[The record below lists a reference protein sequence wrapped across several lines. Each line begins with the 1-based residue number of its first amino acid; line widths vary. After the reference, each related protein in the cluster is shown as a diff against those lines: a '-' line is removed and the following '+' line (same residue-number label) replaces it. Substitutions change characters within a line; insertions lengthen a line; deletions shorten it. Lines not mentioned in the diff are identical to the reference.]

1 MLCPCYIASVLP
13 CIPHKGSLIPKSS
26 TFQGCWGLLR
36 CYTCLGSFRCFWE
49 KQARIELHGLEDD
62 FLKHSFTK
70 YLVQYRGFSEVC
82 AKYLTIL
89 NIIKCLELILTYSR
103 EIIPKNN
110 SNKKPWKYKVNTKQS
125 LVAYC
130 NDSRKKQS
138 SLSLKKKKKCSQC
151 RQISPSAGVPNSYW
165 EPGCTAE
172 GELRGEWVREASSAA
187 PHSSPL
193 LTLLSNISSLRARTI
208 DLKVS
213 NQRFSK
219 DGRREKP
226 GL

>member
-1 MLCPCYIASVLP
+1 MCCPCYIASVLP

-138 SLSLKKKKKCSQC
+138 SLSLKKKKNVVNVGRYPLVQGSPTPIGNQAVQQRVSWGGSEYGKLHLLLPTVPHCSLYSQT
-151 RQISPSAGVPNSYW
+151 SPPL
-165 EPGCTAE
+165 EP
-172 GELRGEWVREASSAA
+172 EL
-187 PHSSPL
+187 
-193 LTLLSNISSLRARTI
+193 
-208 DLKVS
+208 
-213 NQRFSK
+213 
-219 DGRREKP
+219 
-226 GL
+226 